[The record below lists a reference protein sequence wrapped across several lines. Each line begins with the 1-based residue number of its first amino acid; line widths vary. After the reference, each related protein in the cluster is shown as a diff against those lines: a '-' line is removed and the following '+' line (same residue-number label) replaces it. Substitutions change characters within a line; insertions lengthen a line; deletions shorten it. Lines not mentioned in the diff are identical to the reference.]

1 MPPTATPGA
10 NMTEI
15 LYPLF
20 GGVLTALVA
29 GPLGSLL
36 LWRRMAYFGDSLA
49 HASLFGV
56 ALALMLDLPMGAM
69 VVAVCL
75 GVSLLLSRL
84 MRTSEHGVD
93 TWLTIM
99 AYAGMSLALLMTAS
113 HDEHAGHALEDY
125 LFGNLLSLSSHSI
138 WLMCAGLMVVAL
150 LLWRHWTGLVA
161 AAIHEESAAVDGWP
175 VHWLRP
181 LLLLMLAA
189 VVAAGAKVMGV
200 LLISALMVIPAA
212 AARYLARS
220 PGQMAIRASVIAVLC
235 MSAAVLVGQPLK
247 LPIAALVVVF
257 ALATLVMAW
266 LLQIWQR
273 QVARHTN

>member
-1 MPPTATPGA
+1 
-10 NMTEI
+10 MTEI
-15 LYPLF
+15 IFPLL

-56 ALALMLDLPMGAM
+56 ALALMLDVPMGAM
-69 VVAVCL
+69 VAAVCL
-75 GVSLLLSRL
+75 GVALLLSRL
-84 MRTSEHGVD
+84 MRASEHGVD

-99 AYAGMSLALLMTAS
+99 AYAGMSLALLMTAGQ
-113 HDEHAGHALEDY
+113 DEHAGHALEDY
-125 LFGNLLSLSSHSI
+125 LFGNLLSLSGDSI
-138 WLMCAGLMVVAL
+138 AWMCFGLAIVAL

-161 AAIHEESAAVDGWP
+161 AAIHEETAAVDGWP
-175 VHWLRP
+175 VNWLRP

-212 AARYLARS
+212 AARYVARS
-220 PGQMAIRASVIAVLC
+220 PAQMARRASAIAVVC
-235 MSAAVLVGQPLK
+235 MAAAVLVGHPLH
-247 LPIAALVVVF
+247 LPIAALVVLF
-257 ALATLVMAW
+257 ALAALLMCW
-266 LLQIWQR
+266 LLQRWQR
-273 QVARHTN
+273 RQLRV